1 MAKNGRY
8 ETDGHGAN
16 YLFAVKP
23 KDRTVDMNQSTRL
36 TYNRCS
42 VNETN

>member
-23 KDRTVDMNQSTRL
+23 KDNGGYEPEYQTDLQPLLRERD
-36 TYNRCS
+36 
-42 VNETN
+42 